1 MSPDPTRIMVAGSG
15 TSEGLFVALATP
27 DIPKIRVNVHN
38 NKTLFTPAPLLCL
51 FYGFAYLL
59 CVDLVYFGLGFSICK
74 YHAEPDIFFTPL
86 NFN

>member
-1 MSPDPTRIMVAGSG
+1 MSPDPKRIMVAGSG

-27 DIPKIRVNVHN
+27 DIPKIRDNVHN

-59 CVDLVYFGLGFSICK
+59 CVDLVYFDLV
-74 YHAEPDIFFTPL
+74 YANTMQNQTIFLPL
-86 NFN
+86 